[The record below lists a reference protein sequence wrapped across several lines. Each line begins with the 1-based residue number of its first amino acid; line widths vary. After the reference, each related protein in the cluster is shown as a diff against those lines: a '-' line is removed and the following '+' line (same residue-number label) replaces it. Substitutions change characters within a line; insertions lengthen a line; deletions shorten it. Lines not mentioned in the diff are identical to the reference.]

1 MCAAQFPSIT
11 SHPSVVLAV
20 FGSSGRR
27 RPPFRRRGGNDPPL
41 QALQSV
47 YGQSGC
53 CSRRV
58 PAQRSKHGTIF
69 MAGNCTPWP
78 PRTSDHSTPIGLKQ
92 LGTAETINAEI
103 SLGHPTVARGARA
116 WIPTHNRMA
125 RLTRTQHTW
134 RSVKGTKAIDRSKP
148 DTTEAKTTCPM
159 NHSHAYG
166 ADWDPFLNNA
176 RLTPAVRN
184 WQRDL
189 HVSLRPS
196 ASPPRSKTGFAHGT

>member
-1 MCAAQFPSIT
+1 M
-11 SHPSVVLAV
+11 SHTCLCPYARYES
-20 FGSSGRR
+20 
-27 RPPFRRRGGNDPPL
+27 DCCCCCCCC
-41 QALQSV
+41 
-47 YGQSGC
+47 C

-116 WIPTHNRMA
+116 WIPTHNRKA
-125 RLTRTQHTW
+125 RLTRTQHTR

-196 ASPPRSKTGFAHGT
+196 ASPPRSKTRFAHGT